1 MAVYYVASKLSIAAC
16 QAGCF
21 RSSRRRH
28 DKMCRQFS
36 SETDNDQQ
44 SEDFGEVKTKLLGK
58 KKFLNGCSRE
68 WLDLMVMVMD
78 SFEAFRLLCSSIC
91 QSSLKIVWQP
101 AKKRVQHFRNPSN
114 MGILWIC
121 CYSSHRRERRVSQI
135 CIIDSSF
142 SLTWN
147 LHIKIWCNSLSVF
160 PRLSFF
166 DVAFVALKIAPCSF
180 RKIYNNIRKLILS
193 LRPISDASH
202 CCTDIKCCE
211 VFFCSLSHLPFKA
224 LD

>member
-1 MAVYYVASKLSIAAC
+1 
-16 QAGCF
+16 
-21 RSSRRRH
+21 
-28 DKMCRQFS
+28 
-36 SETDNDQQ
+36 
-44 SEDFGEVKTKLLGK
+44 
-58 KKFLNGCSRE
+58 
-68 WLDLMVMVMD
+68 MVMVMD

-211 VFFCSLSHLPFKA
+211 VFFLFSFSFAFQSPWLRLATLIPHPIISNETVMEWVCAQLGVLAFPFGKITQQ
-224 LD
+224 LGQ